1 MLSFIYKLNSWSLQ
15 QQLSYHLRRYNN
27 KQLALL
33 VETTIESRMTNMIS
47 DISWQS
53 LEECRAIGHL
63 VLMCTI
69 VHVLVD
75 ISLHFTPRAKWSP
88 IKSYF
93 WSVVSLT
100 TIQYQLLPIFLFST
114 HNSSME
120 LFTTNFALCILNPV
134 I

>member
-53 LEECRAIGHL
+53 LEECRAIDRL
-63 VLMCTI
+63 VLMYKI

-88 IKSYF
+88 IKLYF

-100 TIQYQLLPIFLFST
+100 TIQYQLLPIFFFSK

-120 LFTTNFALCILNPV
+120 LFTTNFALCILDPV